1 MIFKFKMSIVVS
13 QILCSLSRMDY
24 ILNFQQ
30 IKKFTLMKLFP
41 TGLMNLGIA
50 NSKMDFICRLP

>member
-41 TGLMNLGIA
+41 TGLMNLVIT